1 MIAILEKYEQNVD
14 FHPIVDFV
22 EASHLRVNN
31 PSFSGR
37 TVPLFDSMLVPQGE
51 GSGTPTEPHHA
62 PTSEASQSSPYELSS
77 PSLPPVITQP
87 IPTVIHTE
95 LTALCTS
102 LQRQQT
108 ELVSKFKAQELKIT
122 SLKAKIK
129 LLKDKDGGVAEQSGD
144 DASIKGRSLES
155 GEEIGA

>member
-1 MIAILEKYEQNVD
+1 
-14 FHPIVDFV
+14 
-22 EASHLRVNN
+22 
-31 PSFSGR
+31 
-37 TVPLFDSMLVPQGE
+37 MLVPQGE

-62 PTSEASQSSPYELSS
+62 PTSEASQSSQYELSS
-77 PSLPPVITQP
+77 PSLPLSLALPTATDEPASLIRDGSQGEAC
-87 IPTVIHTE
+87 PTVSGLEVGQDRANIIKTSTLPHESTSRVTSLTADKGSMQHQIQE

-129 LLKDKDGGVAEQSGD
+129 LLKDKDGGVAEQS
-144 DASIKGRSLES
+144 
-155 GEEIGA
+155 